1 MPEPKASPIDR
12 PSSDEYGE
20 PGFVPGFSVEKARNS
35 GLFSHCSSVF
45 GLVGG
50 TLLSMVR
57 FLPVESRSPVFSK
70 GREIL

>member
-1 MPEPKASPIDR
+1 MPERKASPIDR
-12 PSSDEYGE
+12 PHGDEYGE
-20 PGFVPGFSVEKARNS
+20 PGLVPGFSVKKARKS

-57 FLPVESRSPVFSK
+57 FLPVESTSPVFLK
-70 GREIL
+70 EGKVL